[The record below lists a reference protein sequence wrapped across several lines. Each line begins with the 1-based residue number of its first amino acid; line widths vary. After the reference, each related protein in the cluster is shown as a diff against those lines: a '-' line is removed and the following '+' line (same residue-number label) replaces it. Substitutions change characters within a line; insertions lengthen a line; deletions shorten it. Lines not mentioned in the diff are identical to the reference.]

1 MLTNRNNHIKA
12 YRVVPLPTEQP
23 KQMARV
29 GRISFSAPL
38 SLMKEFDGSLSELG
52 YEDRSKALQMA
63 MRNFITEYA
72 WKAQKGR
79 LGAGAVLLTYD
90 HEAHGVQEELTHAQ
104 HQYPD
109 VITSTMHIH
118 LDELRCLEIISV
130 KGKLERIQT
139 MSKEL
144 MKTKSVSQFKLSTI
158 SL

>member
-1 MLTNRNNHIKA
+1 
-12 YRVVPLPTEQP
+12 
-23 KQMARV
+23 MARV
-29 GRISFSAPL
+29 GRISFSTPL
-38 SLMKEFDGSLSELG
+38 SLVKEFDESLSELG
-52 YEDRSKALQMA
+52 YGDRSKALQMA

-72 WKAQKGR
+72 WKGEKGR

-104 HQYPD
+104 HQYRD
-109 VITSTMHIH
+109 VISSTMHIH

-139 MSKEL
+139 MAKEL
-144 MKTKSVSQFKLSTI
+144 MKTKDISQFKLSTI